1 MVIIPS
7 EVMNAEVMSVEVM
20 AAEVTIIYYKQ
31 LEAIISL

>member
-7 EVMNAEVMSVEVM
+7 EVMNAEVMSVEST
-20 AAEVTIIYYKQ
+20 EVTIIYYKQ